1 MRMRVFHLHNK
12 KRKGYVTIIFFSEIN
27 IENNELLI
35 ILVKNSN
42 LLKFIK
48 AKCKLGALMVY
59 MVTYQQNTFQL
70 QILCLKFVKFYIF

>member
-1 MRMRVFHLHNK
+1 MYTSFIRSGMEH
-12 KRKGYVTIIFFSEIN
+12 GSIYS
-27 IENNELLI
+27 LI

-59 MVTYQQNTFQL
+59 IVTYQQNTFQL
-70 QILCLKFVKFYIF
+70 QILCLKFVKVYIFLNFEPQNAVRIK